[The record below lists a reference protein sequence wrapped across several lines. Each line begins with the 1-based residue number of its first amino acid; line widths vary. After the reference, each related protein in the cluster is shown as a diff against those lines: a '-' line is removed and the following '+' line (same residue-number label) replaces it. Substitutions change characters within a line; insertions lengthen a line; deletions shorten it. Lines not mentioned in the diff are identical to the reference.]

1 MKFSSDRG
9 ERMSRTVA
17 DVRHVFGLIGDA
29 RAYRTGE
36 GQGGVSA

>member
-1 MKFSSDRG
+1 
-9 ERMSRTVA
+9 MSRTVA
-17 DVRHVFGLIGDA
+17 EVRHVFGLIGDA